1 MIRKIFFLETWTIAI
16 TQDYKD
22 IKSLNSC
29 NWEIVKPNYFEFFAD
44 PSILKLN
51 KNSNSVDLLYES
63 INFISGKGFIKK
75 LNFSYLNNKI
85 ANSTTLLKNNFHIS
99 FPNIF
104 DLYGKE
110 VLLYENEENDHLGMV
125 EFNLDKNNK
134 MVELP
139 GKYLDPII
147 LKINNDYLLIY
158 SYRSN
163 KNLQFGYKLI
173 SKDFTLK
180 DSELSYSHNFNS
192 IRNAGKIIYENGNL
206 YRPGQKISGRYGEGI
221 VFNELSFSDKEI
233 KEKEYF
239 VFKYDDILNKST
251 GLHTITIDENIC
263 VVDLRIQKFN
273 PVALIIKII
282 RRIRKYAK
290 R

>member
-1 MIRKIFFLETWTIAI
+1 M
-16 TQDYKD
+16 
-22 IKSLNSC
+22 
-29 NWEIVKPNYFEFFAD
+29 
-44 PSILKLN
+44 
-51 KNSNSVDLLYES
+51 
-63 INFISGKGFIKK
+63 
-75 LNFSYLNNKI
+75 
-85 ANSTTLLKNNFHIS
+85 
-99 FPNIF
+99 
-104 DLYGKE
+104 
-110 VLLYENEENDHLGMV
+110 
-125 EFNLDKNNK
+125 
-134 MVELP
+134 
-139 GKYLDPII
+139 
-147 LKINNDYLLIY
+147 
-158 SYRSN
+158 
-163 KNLQFGYKLI
+163 QFGYKLI

-192 IRNAGKIIYENGNL
+192 IRNTGKIIYENGNL